1 MLFTDFCP
9 IFRSG
14 LTLATML
21 MTATSTSPLLAHPL
35 LAANLPATLP
45 SQSLLNTPLPSPV
58 FSADNDVMPVIA
70 SDADP
75 LLSPYPVPWQWIIKT
90 QQDYA
95 AQNRTGL
102 RYYRSPALVSPSGNY
117 AAYSRIEVRAEANL
131 YESKVLSVLF
141 LENLQT
147 GELQVIRA
155 ESPIARYLQQV
166 GEGSAEMAGVI
177 SILIPA
183 SWSGDGDRLL
193 ARQLEGAFNSS
204 DISDYAVVWTGKETT
219 VKTLA
224 AHPKPTMEISA
235 TLLGWHQDSPEQVL
249 FKVSHLDE
257 EDSNENLVCVS
268 LTGDIQLAQTPAVIG
283 YGELVSRTWTGVQA
297 IY

>member
-1 MLFTDFCP
+1 MLFADFCH

-14 LTLATML
+14 LTLATMIITAA
-21 MTATSTSPLLAHPL
+21 TATPLLAQPL
-35 LAANLPATLP
+35 IATNLPAALP
-45 SQSLLNTPLPSPV
+45 AHSLLTPPPALPSPNTDNEAN
-58 FSADNDVMPVIA
+58 SAIA
-70 SDADP
+70 AEADP
-75 LLSPYPVPWQWIIKT
+75 LNSPYPVPWQWITQT

-95 AQNRTGL
+95 AQQRTGL

-117 AAYSRIEVRAEANL
+117 AAYSRIEVRAKANL

-155 ESPIARYLQQV
+155 NSPIASYLQQV
-166 GEGSAEMAGVI
+166 GESSPEMAGVI

-183 SWSGDGDRLL
+183 SWSGNGDRLL

-204 DISDYAVVWTGKETT
+204 DISDYAVVWTGADTA
-219 VKTLA
+219 VKTIA
-224 AHPKPTMEISA
+224 ANPKATMETSA
-235 TLLGWHQDSPEQVL
+235 TLLGWHQNDPDQVL
-249 FKVSHLDE
+249 FKVSHLDDE
-257 EDSNENLVCVS
+257 EGNENLVSVS
-268 LTGDIQLAQTPAVIG
+268 LSGDIQTTQTPEVIG
-283 YGELVSRTWTGVQA
+283 FGELVSRSWTGVQA